1 MIETSKYIDL
11 NLDTKKILNK
21 IIQDE
26 FGYIPIVQETEWAT
40 PDWTIIYYEG
50 NGIARFYNIVERQ
63 ILVDDKKMKVA
74 GINNVITPQKNRGQ
88 GYSSKTLK
96 GVASLVFEELN
107 CEAGLLLCADAL
119 ITFYARLGWYEDD
132 CPLYFHQ
139 ASGEKLWTA
148 KTMMLTKDGK
158 LNPKISI

>member
-11 NLDTKKILNK
+11 NLDTKKMLNK

-26 FGYIPIVQETEWAT
+26 FGHIPIVQETEWAT

-50 NGIARFYNIVERQ
+50 NDIATFYNIVKRQ

-88 GYSSKTLK
+88 GYSSKT
-96 GVASLVFEELN
+96 
-107 CEAGLLLCADAL
+107 
-119 ITFYARLGWYEDD
+119 
-132 CPLYFHQ
+132 
-139 ASGEKLWTA
+139 
-148 KTMMLTKDGK
+148 
-158 LNPKISI
+158 